1 MFLCSLTNLE
11 AVQGKVRN
19 AKYFFIIMPTILL
32 FNSTMPCLESYYF
45 TLISIVNKGMGK
57 YKFTVII
64 QIRYTPKSEL
74 LKT

>member
-1 MFLCSLTNLE
+1 
-11 AVQGKVRN
+11 
-19 AKYFFIIMPTILL
+19 MPTILL